1 MNVRFFKSLSLF
13 IFFVKGVILVVQA
26 GKGNYANI
34 YKKNN
39 INIFNCMKRKYDKK
53 LSSSVVNTNDKALYE
68 SSILKYYYL
77 LDKYKKPNRKK
88 IYGYISNVS
97 RFPLEEER
105 KRKKLEHMN
114 KRNIYPCYNYDAKD
128 IVILEGLEA
137 VRKRPGMYIG
147 NTDVKGLHQILFEI
161 IDNSVDEYN
170 NFECNTIKVVIHKD
184 DSVTIEDNGR
194 GIPCDVHEKTKKS
207 ALETVLTVLHSGAKF
222 FDDEMDDEIDNNMN
236 NTGNT
241 NTSEKNNRDN
251 ISNNN
256 NNNNNNKR
264 TKKNSK
270 ESAQKYKY
278 SSGLHGVG
286 LSVANALSSFMKV
299 KVFRNNKIYSI
310 ELEKGKVT
318 KELTITNCPINKRGT
333 QIHYKPDSS
342 IFKSSTKHNSD
353 LIKNRIHQLAYLNE
367 KLTFYFYDE
376 RSENKNSIYISKG
389 NKSNE
394 IIKNKK
400 KNTSIDNENEDNKNN
415 TSNYVSNNTL
425 KDDVSNENENMSDNL
440 VNKNIEITDY
450 NNLDFYNYE
459 IIKHEYGLNEY
470 ITNITKNKTN
480 LFKDNDK
487 IISISCYHKNIYIDL
502 RMKWLSNQYNENI
515 ISFVNN
521 VNTTDGGTHVDALK
535 YAVSRCVNYNIKK
548 NEMIKN
554 FVNIPGEYIRE
565 GLTAI
570 LSVKMNN
577 PEFEGQT
584 KTKLGSHHL
593 KSILESVIFEKLSEI
608 FDFEPNLLSS
618 IYFKA
623 LQAKLSDEEAK
634 AARDLIRSK
643 NNQYSSTILPGKLVD
658 CISDDISR
666 NEIFIVEGDS
676 AAGSAKQARNREIQ
690 AILPLKGKILNVEK
704 IKNNKRI
711 FENSE
716 LKSLITALGLNV
728 NYDNKNLKNN
738 NILSNNKKGKNSKK
752 KSDLKNSRFESTQNN
767 NNILNKK
774 KDILV
779 DNTLRYGKVI
789 IMTDADVDGEHIRIL
804 LLTFL
809 YRFQKEIIENGNV
822 YVACP
827 PLYKITYNKFF
838 DNSIKDIVTK
848 QFNVTTK
855 QSKFIIH
862 TYSDQELNNLL
873 KLLDKDKIASEQK
886 NMQNKIKNKNMSS
899 NGEPLSEYNEQSK
912 TNDIFVNEEGSTDS
926 FIDDNVLFN
935 FSKKYEIQRFK
946 GLGEMMADQLWNT
959 TMDPTVRKLIR
970 VTVNDAIRAND
981 LIFSLMG
988 EDSKLRKNF
997 ILENTNSLSE

>member
-39 INIFNCMKRKYDKK
+39 INIFNCMKRKYDNK

-251 ISNNN
+251 IS

>member
-1 MNVRFFKSLSLF
+1 
-13 IFFVKGVILVVQA
+13 
-26 GKGNYANI
+26 
-34 YKKNN
+34 
-39 INIFNCMKRKYDKK
+39 MKRKYDKK

-251 ISNNN
+251 ISN

>member
-256 NNNNNNKR
+256 NNNNKR

-333 QIHYKPDSS
+333 QIHYKPDSC